1 MINKSDLLAL
11 GNLLKGDLFIDDLH
25 KRLYATDA
33 SVYRILPLAVVCPK
47 VADDIITA
55 IKFVTKHNISLIPRT
70 AGTSLAGQC
79 VGEGI
84 ILDFSKYFNAII
96 EFNEK
101 EKTVTVQP
109 GIVRDEL
116 NLFLK
121 PYGLFFSPNTST
133 SNRCMIG
140 GMVGNNSSG
149 STSIKYGVTRDK
161 VIGIEAILSDGSM
174 AYFSSLS
181 KFELKEKFKSSN
193 FEGLLYRESIKLLT
207 GAGVK
212 ELVDLSYPKK
222 NIHRR
227 NSAYAIDKLLDSNIF
242 DSSSSNSLNLCN
254 ILTGSEGTLAISTK
268 IKLKLDNL
276 PPKNESLVILH
287 FNSISDCL
295 NAVNL
300 AMTHD
305 LYSCE
310 MLDKTILDLTKHNKQ
325 QLSNRA
331 FLVEDPEAILMC
343 ELRANSNNELHKQ
356 LQLFLHDIKSNS
368 TAFAYP
374 VLNGSEIGKAI
385 DLRKAGLGLL
395 GNMIGDHKAVACI
408 EDSAVSLE
416 DLPAYINEFSLLM
429 KRFNQKPVYYA
440 HAGAGELHLRP
451 VLNLKLPSDVQQF
464 KSITKEVA
472 KLVKKY
478 NGSLSG
484 EHGNGIVRSEFI
496 PFMLGNDVYEILKH
510 IKYLF
515 DPKNIFNPGKII
527 DAAPMDSNFRTDIT
541 KSVKVVNTMM
551 DFSESGGI
559 LRESEKCNGSG
570 DCRKLETFGGV
581 MCPSFRV
588 TKDEKHT
595 TRARANALREYLS
608 ENNSKNVFNRDEL
621 KTVFDLCISC
631 KACKIECPSSVD
643 VAALKAEFEFQ
654 YNKANTPS
662 LRTKIFALNNEIN
675 SIVQPISSIYNFFV
689 TNGLSSKLFKKIFNI
704 AEERSIPKVSSITLE
719 NYIKYNNDK
728 CFDNSLSREVYLF
741 IDEFSNYLDT
751 SVGIDTL
758 HLLNKLGYE
767 VKTLNNKASG
777 RALISKGFLDQA
789 KAVVDFN
796 VSLFKNHINISSPLI
811 GIEPSAILSFK
822 DEYLRLA
829 KDKDGAKSIAKYTYT
844 VEEFIAN
851 EFNVGHIKSTSFT
864 MKPKRIKIHGHC
876 HHKAIGNINALKSI
890 LEIPE
895 GFKADILP
903 TGCCGMAGSFGY
915 EKEHYGIS
923 MKMGASLF
931 SYVNRYKNENV
942 IVANGTSCRHQINDG
957 TNVKSYHPITIL
969 RQALQV

>member
-33 SVYRILPLAVVCPK
+33 SVYRILPLAVICPK
-47 VADDIITA
+47 VADDIIVA

-79 VGEGI
+79 VGTGI
-84 ILDFSKYFNAII
+84 ILDFSKYFNEIL

-101 EKTVTVQP
+101 EKTITVQP
-109 GIVRDEL
+109 GIVRDQL
-116 NLFLK
+116 NLYLK

-161 VIGIEAILSDGSM
+161 VIGIETILSDGSM
-174 AYFSSLS
+174 AYFNALNAI
-181 KFELKEKFKSSN
+181 ELNAKFKSSN
-193 FEGLLYRESIKLLT
+193 FEGQIYRDGIKLLNSK
-207 GAGVK
+207 GVK
-212 ELVDLSYPKK
+212 ELVDLAFPKK

-227 NSAYAIDKLLDSNIF
+227 NSAYAIDKLLDSKIF
-242 DSSSSNSLNLCN
+242 NSSSNSDFNLCD

-268 IKLKLDNL
+268 IKLKLDDL
-276 PPKNESLVILH
+276 PPKDESLIVLH

-300 AMTHD
+300 VMTHD

-325 QLSNRA
+325 QLSNRD
-331 FLVEDPEAILMC
+331 FLVGDPEAILMC
-343 ELRANSNNELHKQ
+343 ELRAISKNDLENQIK
-356 LQLFLHDIKSNS
+356 LFLDDIKSN
-368 TAFAYP
+368 TYAFSYP
-374 VLNGSEIGKAI
+374 VLKSSEIDKAI
-385 DLRKAGLGLL
+385 DLRKSGLGLL

-416 DLPAYINEFSLLM
+416 DLPAYINEFSSLM
-429 KRFNQKPVYYA
+429 KRYKQKPVYYA

-451 VLNLKLPSDVQQF
+451 VLNLKSPKDVQQF
-464 KSITKEVA
+464 KSITEEVA

-496 PFMLGNDVYEILKH
+496 PFMLGNDVYEILKQ

-515 DPKNIFNPGKII
+515 DPNNIFNPGKII
-527 DAAPMDSNFRTDIT
+527 DASPMDSNFRTDLT
-541 KSVKVVNTMM
+541 KSAKVVNTLM

-608 ENNSKNVFNRDEL
+608 DNNSKNVFNKEEL
-621 KTVFDLCISC
+621 KSVFDLCISC
-631 KACKIECPSSVD
+631 KACKTECPSSVD

-654 YNKANTPS
+654 YHRSNTPS
-662 LRTKIFALNNEIN
+662 IRTKVFAFNDEIN
-675 SIVQPISSIYNFFV
+675 SLIQPFSSLYNFFIA
-689 TNGLSSKLFKKIFNI
+689 NDWSSKLFKKFFSID
-704 AEERSIPKVSSITLE
+704 EERSIPEVSSITLKK
-719 NYIKYNNDK
+719 YIKQCNNK
-728 CFDNSLSREVYLF
+728 GFESNLVKEVYLF

-751 SVGIDTL
+751 SIGIDTL
-758 HLLNKLGYE
+758 HLLNHLGYK
-767 VKTLNNKASG
+767 VKTLNNKSSG
-777 RALISKGFLDQA
+777 RALISKGFLNHA
-789 KAVVDFN
+789 KGLVNFN
-796 VSLFKNHINISSPLI
+796 VALFKNHINSTSPLI

-829 KDKDGAKSIAKYTYT
+829 NDKDGAKSIAKFTYT
-844 VEEFIAN
+844 VEEFIAK
-851 EFNVGHIKSTSFT
+851 EFKEGRIKTTSFT
-864 MKPKRIKIHGHC
+864 EQPKRIKIHGHC
-876 HHKAIGNINALKSI
+876 HHKAIGNINALKTI
-890 LEIPE
+890 LEIPQN
-895 GFKADILP
+895 FKAELLP

-915 EKEHYGIS
+915 EKEHYAIS

-931 SYVNRYKNENV
+931 SYVSKYKNDNV
-942 IVANGTSCRHQINDG
+942 IVANGTSCRHQIRDG
-957 TNVKSYHPITIL
+957 TAVNSYHPITLL
-969 RQALQV
+969 RQALNN

>member
-33 SVYRILPLAVVCPK
+33 SVYRILPLAVICPK
-47 VADDIITA
+47 VADDIIVA

-79 VGEGI
+79 VGTGI
-84 ILDFSKYFNAII
+84 ILDFSKYFNEIL

-101 EKTVTVQP
+101 EKTITVQP

-116 NLFLK
+116 NLYLK

-161 VIGIEAILSDGSM
+161 VIGIETILSDGSM
-174 AYFSSLS
+174 AYFNALNAI
-181 KFELKEKFKSSN
+181 ELNAKFKSSN
-193 FEGLLYRESIKLLT
+193 FEGQIYRDGIKLLNSK
-207 GAGVK
+207 GVK
-212 ELVDLSYPKK
+212 ELVDLAFPKK

-227 NSAYAIDKLLDSNIF
+227 NSAYAIDKLLDSKIF
-242 DSSSSNSLNLCN
+242 NSSSNSDFNLCD

-268 IKLKLDNL
+268 IKLKLDDL
-276 PPKNESLVILH
+276 PPKDESLIVLH

-300 AMTHD
+300 VMTHD

-325 QLSNRA
+325 QLSNRD
-331 FLVEDPEAILMC
+331 FLVGDPEAILMC
-343 ELRANSNNELHKQ
+343 ELRAISKNDLENQIK
-356 LQLFLHDIKSNS
+356 LFLDDIKSN
-368 TAFAYP
+368 TYAFSYP
-374 VLNGSEIGKAI
+374 VLKSSEIDKAI
-385 DLRKAGLGLL
+385 DLRKSGLGLL

-416 DLPAYINEFSLLM
+416 DLPAYINEFSSLM
-429 KRFNQKPVYYA
+429 KRYKQKPVYYA

-451 VLNLKLPSDVQQF
+451 VLNLKSPKDVQQF
-464 KSITKEVA
+464 KSITEEVA

-496 PFMLGNDVYEILKH
+496 PFMLGNDVYEILKQ

-515 DPKNIFNPGKII
+515 DPNNIFNPGKII
-527 DAAPMDSNFRTDIT
+527 DASPMDSNFRTDLT
-541 KSVKVVNTMM
+541 KSAKVVNTLM

-608 ENNSKNVFNRDEL
+608 DNNSKNVFNKEEL
-621 KTVFDLCISC
+621 KSVFDLCISC
-631 KACKIECPSSVD
+631 KACKTECPSSVD

-654 YNKANTPS
+654 YHRSNTPS
-662 LRTKIFALNNEIN
+662 IRTKVFAFNNEIN
-675 SIVQPISSIYNFFV
+675 SLIQPFSSLYNFFIA
-689 TNGLSSKLFKKIFNI
+689 NDWSSKLFKKFFSID
-704 AEERSIPKVSSITLE
+704 EERSIPEVSSITLKK
-719 NYIKYNNDK
+719 YIKQYNNK
-728 CFDNSLSREVYLF
+728 GFESNLVKEVYLF

-751 SVGIDTL
+751 SIGIDTL
-758 HLLNKLGYE
+758 HLLNQLGYK

-777 RALISKGFLDQA
+777 RALISKGFLNHA
-789 KAVVDFN
+789 KGLVNFN
-796 VSLFKNHINISSPLI
+796 VSLFKNHINSTSPLI

-829 KDKDGAKSIAKYTYT
+829 NDKDGAKSIAKFTYT
-844 VEEFIAN
+844 VEEFIAK
-851 EFNVGHIKSTSFT
+851 EFKEGRIKTTSFT
-864 MKPKRIKIHGHC
+864 EQPKRIKIHGHC
-876 HHKAIGNINALKSI
+876 HHKAIGNINALKTI
-890 LEIPE
+890 LEIPQN
-895 GFKADILP
+895 FKAELLP

-915 EKEHYGIS
+915 EKEHYAIS

-931 SYVNRYKNENV
+931 SYVSKYKNDNV
-942 IVANGTSCRHQINDG
+942 IVANGTSCRHQIRDG
-957 TNVKSYHPITIL
+957 TAVNSYHPITLL
-969 RQALQV
+969 RQALNN

>member
-33 SVYRILPLAVVCPK
+33 SVYRILPLAVICPK
-47 VADDIITA
+47 VADDIIVA

-79 VGEGI
+79 VGTGI
-84 ILDFSKYFNAII
+84 ILDFSKYFNEIL

-101 EKTVTVQP
+101 EKTITVQP

-116 NLFLK
+116 NLYLK

-161 VIGIEAILSDGSM
+161 VIGIETILSDGSM
-174 AYFSSLS
+174 AYFNALNAI
-181 KFELKEKFKSSN
+181 ELNAKFKSSN
-193 FEGLLYRESIKLLT
+193 FEGQIYRDGIKLLNSK
-207 GAGVK
+207 GVK
-212 ELVDLSYPKK
+212 ELVDLAFPKK

-227 NSAYAIDKLLDSNIF
+227 NSAYAIDKLLDSKIF
-242 DSSSSNSLNLCN
+242 NSSSNSDFNLCD

-268 IKLKLDNL
+268 IKLKLDDL
-276 PPKNESLVILH
+276 PPKDESLIVLH

-300 AMTHD
+300 VMTHD

-325 QLSNRA
+325 QLSNRD
-331 FLVEDPEAILMC
+331 FLVGDPEAILMC
-343 ELRANSNNELHKQ
+343 ELRAISKNDLENQIK
-356 LQLFLHDIKSNS
+356 LFLDDIKSN
-368 TAFAYP
+368 TYAFSYP
-374 VLNGSEIGKAI
+374 VLKSSEIDRAI
-385 DLRKAGLGLL
+385 DLRKSGLGLL

-416 DLPAYINEFSLLM
+416 DLPAYINEFSSLM
-429 KRFNQKPVYYA
+429 KRYKQKPVYYA

-451 VLNLKLPSDVQQF
+451 VLNLKSPKDVQQF
-464 KSITKEVA
+464 KSITEEVA

-496 PFMLGNDVYEILKH
+496 PFMLGNDVYEILKQ

-515 DPKNIFNPGKII
+515 DPNNIFNPGKII
-527 DAAPMDSNFRTDIT
+527 DASPMDSNFRTDLT
-541 KSVKVVNTMM
+541 KSAKVVNTLM

-608 ENNSKNVFNRDEL
+608 DNNSKNVFNKEEL
-621 KTVFDLCISC
+621 KSVFDLCISC
-631 KACKIECPSSVD
+631 KACKTECPSSVD

-654 YNKANTPS
+654 YHRSNTPS
-662 LRTKIFALNNEIN
+662 IRTKVFAFNDEIN
-675 SIVQPISSIYNFFV
+675 SLIQPFSSIYNFFIA
-689 TNGLSSKLFKKIFNI
+689 NDWSSKLFKKFFSID
-704 AEERSIPKVSSITLE
+704 EERSIPEVSSITLKKH
-719 NYIKYNNDK
+719 IKQYNNK
-728 CFDNSLSREVYLF
+728 GFESNLVKEVYLF

-751 SVGIDTL
+751 SIGIDTL
-758 HLLNKLGYE
+758 HLLNHLGYK

-777 RALISKGFLDQA
+777 RALISKGFLNHA
-789 KAVVDFN
+789 KGLVNFN
-796 VSLFKNHINISSPLI
+796 VALFKNHINSTSPLI

-829 KDKDGAKSIAKYTYT
+829 NDKDGAKSIAKFTYT
-844 VEEFIAN
+844 VEEFIAK
-851 EFNVGHIKSTSFT
+851 EFKEGRIKTTSFT
-864 MKPKRIKIHGHC
+864 EQPKRIKIHGHC
-876 HHKAIGNINALKSI
+876 HHKAIGNINALKTI
-890 LEIPE
+890 LEIPQN
-895 GFKADILP
+895 FKAELLP

-915 EKEHYGIS
+915 EKEHYAIS

-931 SYVNRYKNENV
+931 SYVSKYKNDNV
-942 IVANGTSCRHQINDG
+942 IVANGTSCRHQIRDG
-957 TNVKSYHPITIL
+957 TAVNSYHPITLL
-969 RQALQV
+969 RQALNN

>member
-1 MINKSDLLAL
+1 MINESDLLAL
-11 GNLLKGDLFIDDLH
+11 GNVLKGDLFIDDLH

-33 SVYRILPLAVVCPK
+33 SVYRILPLAVICPK
-47 VADDIITA
+47 VADDIITV
-55 IKFVTKHNISLIPRT
+55 IKFVTKHKISLIPRT

-84 ILDFSKYFNAII
+84 ILDFSKYFNNIL
-96 EFNEK
+96 EFNQK
-101 EKTVTVQP
+101 EKTITVQP

-121 PYGLFFSPNTST
+121 PYELFFSPNTST

-161 VIGIEAILSDGSM
+161 VIGIEAILSDGST
-174 AYFSSLS
+174 AYFNALN
-181 KFELKEKFKSSN
+181 EVDLKEKFKGHN
-193 FEGLLYRESIKLLT
+193 LEGQLYRESIKLLKSK
-207 GAGVK
+207 GIK
-212 ELVDLSYPKK
+212 DLVEVSYPKK

-227 NSAYAIDKLLDSNIF
+227 NSAYAIDKLLDSKIF
-242 DSSSSNSLNLCN
+242 DSSSNNNFNLCD
-254 ILTGSEGTLAISTK
+254 ILSGSEGTLAISTK

-276 PPKNESLVILH
+276 PPKDESLVVLH

-300 AMTHD
+300 VMSHD

-325 QLSNRA
+325 QLTNRS

-343 ELRANSNNELHKQ
+343 ELRAKSKNDLNDQ
-356 LQLFLHDIKSNS
+356 LKLFLDDIKSK
-368 TAFAYP
+368 TLAFAYP
-374 VLNGSEIGKAI
+374 VLMNSDIDKAI
-385 DLRKAGLGLL
+385 DLRKSGLGLL

-429 KRFNQKPVYYA
+429 KQFKQKPVYYA

-451 VLNLKLPSDVQQF
+451 VLNLKSPEDIHQF

-496 PFMLGNDVYEILKH
+496 PFMLGNDVYEILKQ

-515 DPKNIFNPGKII
+515 DPNNIFNPGKII
-527 DAAPMDSNFRTDIT
+527 DASPMDSNFRTDIT
-541 KSVKVVNTMM
+541 KSAKVLNTMM

-559 LRESEKCNGSG
+559 IRESEKCNGSG
-570 DCRKLETFGGV
+570 DCRKLEAFGGV

-608 ENNSKNVFNRDEL
+608 DNNSKNVFNKEEL
-621 KTVFDLCISC
+621 KSVFDLCISC
-631 KACKIECPSSVD
+631 KACKTECPSSVD
-643 VAALKAEFEFQ
+643 VAALKAEFEYQ
-654 YNKANTPS
+654 YNKLNTPG
-662 LRTKIFALNNEIN
+662 LRTKVFAFNDEIT
-675 SIVQPISSIYNFFV
+675 SIIHPFSSIYNFFI
-689 TNGLSSKLFKKIFNI
+689 TNGWSSKLFKKIFNI
-704 AEERSIPKVSSITLE
+704 AEERSMPKISSITLKKHIKHHNNKHFE
-719 NYIKYNNDK
+719 NNLDK
-728 CFDNSLSREVYLF
+728 EVYLF

-751 SVGIDTL
+751 SIGIDTL
-758 HLLNKLGYE
+758 HLLNQLGYK
-767 VKTLNNKASG
+767 VKTLNNKTSG
-777 RALISKGFLDQA
+777 RALISKGFLKKA
-789 KAVVDFN
+789 KTHINFN
-796 VSLFKNHINISSPLI
+796 VSLFKNHIKASSPLI

-829 KDKDGAKSIAKYTYT
+829 NDKDGAKSIAKFTYT
-844 VEEFIAN
+844 IEEFIAN
-851 EFNVGHIKSTSFT
+851 EFNEGRIKSTSFT
-864 MKPKRIKIHGHC
+864 KNSKRIKIHGHC
-876 HHKAIGNINALKSI
+876 HHKAIGNINALKTI

-895 GFKADILP
+895 NFKADLLP

-915 EKEHYGIS
+915 EKEHYVVS
-923 MKMGASLF
+923 MKMGATLF
-931 SYVNRYKNENV
+931 SQVNTYKSDYD
-942 IVANGTSCRHQINDG
+942 IVANGTSCRHQISDG
-957 TNVKSYHPITIL
+957 TAVNSYHPITLL
-969 RQALQV
+969 RQALNN